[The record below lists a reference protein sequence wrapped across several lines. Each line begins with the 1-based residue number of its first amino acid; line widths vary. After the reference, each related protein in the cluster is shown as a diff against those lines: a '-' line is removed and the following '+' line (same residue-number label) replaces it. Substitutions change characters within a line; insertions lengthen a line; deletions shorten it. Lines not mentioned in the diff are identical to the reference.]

1 VIGDG
6 RSPAGPDGTP
16 RHQLGLSNC
25 WTRPST
31 AAANIRTAAISMFLV
46 LLWAPVGRDVNH
58 GIEMLQ
64 GRAGLLAVL

>member
-6 RSPAGPDGTP
+6 RSPARSAGTQ

-25 WTRPST
+25 WSSPST
-31 AAANIRTAAISMFLV
+31 AAAHIKMAAISMVLV
-46 LLWAPVGRDVNH
+46 LLWAPARRDVKH

-64 GRAGLLAVL
+64 GRAGLLAVR